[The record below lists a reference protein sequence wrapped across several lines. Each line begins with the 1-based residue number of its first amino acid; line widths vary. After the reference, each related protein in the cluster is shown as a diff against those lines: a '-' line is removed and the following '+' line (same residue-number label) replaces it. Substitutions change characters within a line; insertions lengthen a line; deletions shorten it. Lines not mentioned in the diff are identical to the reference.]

1 MASTPK
7 RPRPVRDGPASAPDD
22 VSVTGTRR
30 APSDRILQRSGE
42 DRKAAEL
49 ETFEQTPQRGSDD
62 ARLLVD
68 VPERTR
74 QDDGT

>member
-7 RPRPVRDGPASAPDD
+7 RSRPVREEPAGAPDD

-30 APSDRILQRSGE
+30 APTDRILQRSG
-42 DRKAAEL
+42 DDADAAKL
-49 ETFEQTPQRGSDD
+49 ETFEQTPQRGSAD

-68 VPERTR
+68 VPDRTK
-74 QDDGT
+74 QDDGA